1 MRRFAFLLCLL
12 CLLTLPA
19 LAQNWTPFDYYTQT
33 STYYTTVQ
41 PPINADG
48 SSVWPAKK
56 AGVVPVKF
64 ALSVG
69 LGNLT
74 IISATDS
81 NPAHVDG
88 GVVFTIPAGLTLNKM
103 VDLSYS
109 GTTFGCGAGS
119 PRFTLDFGGVYMFI
133 YTGGET
139 SPGDPNSGC
148 ASYAGVNLLS
158 SNTATR
164 FEATQLGDT
173 VQYDTLPNILGK
185 YGDMP
190 IQGMW
195 LVTDNG
201 NSHVTL
207 SSVSIQSTTYTF
219 ASSTPAPTCN
229 LPSATIDVQQV
240 SGANPGTVD
249 ETQYTMAADNGIN
262 FRIDSC
268 QYVYNVST
276 KNMLVGNYKVFA
288 NINAGGDVTIG
299 GQFALK

>member
-88 GVVFTIPAGLTLNKM
+88 GVVFTIPAGLHIQYLRWLKRI
-103 VDLSYS
+103 V
-109 GTTFGCGAGS
+109 
-119 PRFTLDFGGVYMFI
+119 TLDFGGVYMFI